1 MTTFTRCQNSIETL
15 GHLDDLELLE
25 ELAHAHNIDVG
36 YAIVCAALAICQELA
51 ALRKAEEDHTQV
63 SSGTY
68 GMAS

>member
-1 MTTFTRCQNSIETL
+1 MAKQ
-15 GHLDDLELLE
+15 LDNLKYLE
-25 ELAHAHNIDVG
+25 ELASASNIDVG

-51 ALRKAEEDHTQV
+51 ALREEVRTQYPQLREEGHPQV